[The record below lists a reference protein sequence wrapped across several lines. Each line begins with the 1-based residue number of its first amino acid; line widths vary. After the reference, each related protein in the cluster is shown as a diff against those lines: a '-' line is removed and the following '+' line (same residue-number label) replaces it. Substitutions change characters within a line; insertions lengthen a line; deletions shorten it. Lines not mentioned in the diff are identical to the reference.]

1 MTYTTKDFIS
11 EMIPKKNVTL
21 YKISDCPICDNALE
35 YLKKRDVSPTVE
47 LMTKGTDNIEML
59 MKRTGS
65 RTFPQIFIEN
75 EFIGGFRELKKATLD
90 LPTPFRLKEISG
102 EIVEPMCVEENDNDR
117 FILFNGKTEDEYSEI
132 YTLFKK
138 QTGLYWV
145 AEEID
150 ISQDVNDWNDSTDN
164 EKKFITCVLAF
175 FASLDQIIME
185 NIGCNFADE
194 IVIPQIRQHLAFQC
208 AMEAIHGDTYA
219 KLIQGYIKDTREQQH
234 VLRSIQTM
242 PIIEKKALWVERWMN
257 PETASLAERLIGFT
271 CIEGIQFSGS
281 FCAIYWLKKQG
292 RFKGLSHA
300 NSLIARDE
308 GIHAEASVAIYS
320 HLKNKLPM
328 DRVHEI
334 FRHAVD
340 IECDFIEHALP
351 VALIGINCFSMI
363 QYIKFVADFWSI
375 QLGYGKIYGV
385 VNPFEW
391 MDLISLQG
399 KTNFFENRVAEY
411 SKSGVLVDDEDT
423 GFSLDANF

>member
-1 MTYTTKDFIS
+1 MYTNKEFVS
-11 EMIPKKNVTL
+11 EMIPKKSVTL
-21 YKISDCPICDNALE
+21 YKISDCSICNKALD
-35 YLKKRDVSPTVE
+35 YLKKRNISPTIE
-47 LMTKGTDNIEML
+47 LMEKGSDEIEKLMERTK
-59 MKRTGS
+59 S
-65 RTFPQIFIEN
+65 RTFPQIFIDS
-75 EFIGGFRELKKATLD
+75 EFIGGFGDLKKTTLD
-90 LPTPFRLKEISG
+90 LPTPFRMKEISG
-102 EIVEPMCVEENDNDR
+102 EIVEPMCIEEKDNDR

-150 ISQDVNDWNDSTDN
+150 ISQDVKDWNESNEN
-164 EKKFITCVLAF
+164 EKTFITCVLAF

-185 NIGCNFADE
+185 NIGCNFAEE
-194 IVIPQIRQHLAFQC
+194 IVIPQIRQHFAFQG

-219 KLIQGYIKDTREQQH
+219 KLIQGYIKDRKEQEH

-257 PETASLAERLIGFT
+257 PQTASLAERLIGFT

-320 HLKNKLPM
+320 HLENKLPKE
-328 DRVHEI
+328 RVHEI

-340 IECDFIEHALP
+340 LECEFIEHALP
-351 VALIGINCFSMI
+351 VALIGINGTSMS
-363 QYIKFVADFWSI
+363 QYIKFVADFWSL
-375 QLGYGKIYGV
+375 QLGYGKIYNAS
-385 VNPFEW
+385 NPFEW

-411 SKSGVLVDDEDT
+411 SKSGVLVDEDES
-423 GFSLDANF
+423 GFSLDAAF